1 MKQTDIPLYVKDL
14 SEATSSKIGQDYFDA
29 LVTFLGS
36 VLKKKYVL
44 IGELTND
51 STAIRTRSV
60 FSSGN
65 IIENVTYELEDTPCE
80 SVVTKN
86 ACVFREGI
94 QNLYPRD
101 SMLQEMEVDS
111 YVGAPLFNSEGDAF
125 GLIVIL
131 DTKPIS
137 DESFIQVYFDLVVGR
152 ISAELERA
160 TAMERL
166 QEQEER
172 FRDLVYCS
180 SDLIWEINEEFKY
193 TYSTSTVD
201 GILGYAPQELI
212 GKTPFD
218 IMPEKEAER
227 VMEAFAPIAE
237 AKEAFSGLENINIH
251 KNDSVIYIESSGVPI
266 FDANNQFRGYRGVD
280 RDITERKKKEI
291 DLKLAA
297 TVLNT
302 ASEAVMVTD
311 VSNKII
317 KVNEAFTHITG
328 YSPEDALGQTP
339 SILKSGHHGSDFYI
353 EMRRGLRECDRW
365 EGEIWNRKKSGEV
378 YPEWLTISPM
388 TGPQGEPQGY
398 VCLFSDI
405 TKRKQAEE
413 QIQYQA
419 NYDALTGLANRHLLL
434 ERFSTALDYASRAG
448 DKVSLF
454 FIDLDRFKQ
463 VNDSLGHSFG
473 DRLIAE
479 AAKRLHGCIRKTDTA
494 ARLGGDEFAIVCSGM
509 PGVANI
515 DSALTKILKVMS
527 EPYYIDR
534 QKIVLSASIGVTI
547 FPNDGVSIEELTR
560 NADSAMYKAKEKGGN
575 TYQFFTEEMHAES
588 LRRHIMEGYLRSAL
602 ENQEFV
608 LNYQPIVETV
618 SKKIVGCEALIRWHS
633 PELGLVNPVD
643 FIPLAEETGLII
655 PIGEWVLQ
663 EACKQTALFIKQVPD
678 NFFISVNVSSYQFR
692 NVDMCAVVK
701 KTLSQVSLSPSVLA
715 LEITESLMMNEDV
728 AVREQLQELRNYGVS
743 ISIDDFGT
751 GYSSLSYLHKYP
763 LSTLKIDKEFI
774 QELATNE
781 SKSLLVDAII
791 SMSKSLGLKV
801 IAEGIEEEAQV
812 EILRDKGCE
821 YLQGYLFSRP
831 IELTEFKALLKA

>member
-29 LVTFLGS
+29 LVTFLGT
-36 VLKKKYVL
+36 VLKKEYVL

-60 FSSGN
+60 FSSGT

-86 ACVFREGI
+86 TCVFHEGI

-101 SMLQEMEVDS
+101 SMLQELGVES

-131 DTKPIS
+131 DRKPIS

-160 TAMERL
+160 TVMERL

-180 SDLIWEINEEFKY
+180 ADFIWEVNEEFKY

-201 GILGYAPQELI
+201 GILGYAPAELI
-212 GKTPFD
+212 GKTPFNF
-218 IMPEKEAER
+218 MPDKEAER

-251 KNDSVIYIESSGVPI
+251 KNGSMIYIETSGVPI

-280 RDITERKKKEI
+280 RNITERKKKEV

-328 YSPEDALGQTP
+328 YSPEDALGQNP
-339 SILKSGHHGSDFYI
+339 SILKSGRHGSDFYN
-353 EMRRGLRECDRW
+353 EMSRSLKECDRW
-365 EGEIWNRKKSGEV
+365 EGEIWNRKKSGEI
-378 YPEWLTISPM
+378 YPEWLTISLM
-388 TGPQGEPQGY
+388 KGPQGEPQGY

-405 TKRKQAEE
+405 TKRKQDEE

-419 NYDALTGLANRHLLL
+419 NYDALTGLANRHLLF

-448 DKVSLF
+448 DNVSLF

-515 DSALTKILKVMS
+515 DSALTKILNVMA

-547 FPNDGVSIEELTR
+547 FPSDGVSIEELIR

-588 LRRHIMEGYLRSAL
+588 LRRHTMENHLRSAL
-602 ENQEFV
+602 DNQEFV

-643 FIPLAEETGLII
+643 FIPLAEETGLIN

-663 EACKQTALFIKQVPD
+663 EACKQTALFINHVPD
-678 NFFISVNVSSYQFR
+678 HFFISVNVSSYQFR
-692 NVDMCAVVK
+692 NADMCAVVK
-701 KTLSQVSLSPSVLA
+701 DTLSKLNLSPSVLA

-728 AVREQLQELRNYGVS
+728 TVKGQLQALQDYGVS

-781 SKSLLVDAII
+781 SKSLLVSAII

-801 IAEGIEEEAQV
+801 IAEGIEEEEQV
-812 EILRDKGCE
+812 DILREKGCE

-831 IELTEFKALLKA
+831 IDLAEFKALLIA